1 MDNPPPKGPRPR
13 LAAGVV
19 DAGIASAASF
29 TAGLTGVRLLTDID
43 RGIYGV
49 FFTAFLLGSAVT
61 TQLILVPAQVVAVDL
76 PRSQRL
82 TVVPRSVFLAV
93 IPALVTTTAAL
104 IAAAWTADL
113 TSGSAIVALTVTTA
127 ATIAL
132 SPLQDHIRQLL
143 HIAELSHRA
152 VAVSCVQLAAVALA
166 IGVLLG
172 LDVPHTWIPFGSLA
186 LANLLSLG
194 VGVVLA
200 GGLHGSAPIARQLTF
215 RKLTTSGKWL
225 VVRAATP
232 ATLAFV
238 AANILT
244 RLAGPIAYGYAEA
257 ARQVAQPITVLAVGM
272 MAVVGPQSVRAGAL
286 GDCALGASNRRH
298 FIKLMLLGGIAYG
311 AVTGLDWPLNP
322 MAALVPAAYVVG
334 GLVAATVVA
343 NLVAAVSLGYAH
355 ELLGAG
361 NARGLAMISL
371 IASPALPLAATA
383 AGSIEAFA
391 RPLGYVLEGSIR
403 VIGGSWLLRRHYR
416 DRATDIL
423 RSSRLPS
430 S

>member
-1 MDNPPPKGPRPR
+1 MASRPPRPPRRR
-13 LAAGVV
+13 LAAGVA
-19 DAGIASAASF
+19 DAGIASVASF
-29 TAGLTGVRLLTDID
+29 TAGLTGVRLLTDVD

-61 TQLILVPAQVVAVDL
+61 TQLVLVPAQVVAVDL

-82 TVVPRSVFLAV
+82 KVMPRSTFLAA
-93 IPALVTTTAAL
+93 IPALLTTTAAL

-113 TSGSAIVALTVTTA
+113 TSGSTIVALTVTTA

-132 SPLQDHIRQLL
+132 SPIQDHMRQLL

-152 VAVSCVQLAAVALA
+152 VAVSCVQLAGVAIA
-166 IGVLLG
+166 IGFLLS
-172 LDVPHTWIPFGSLA
+172 LDVPRTWIPFGSLA
-186 LANLLSLG
+186 FANLLSLA
-194 VGVVLA
+194 VGVFLA
-200 GGLHGSAPIARQLTF
+200 GGLRRSVPTGRQLTF

-225 VVRAATP
+225 VIRAATP

-238 AANILT
+238 AANIMT
-244 RLAGPIAYGYAEA
+244 RLAGPTAYGYAEA
-257 ARQVAQPITVLAVGM
+257 ARQVAQPITVLAVGL
-272 MAVVGPQSVRAGAL
+272 MAVVGPRSVRAGSL
-286 GDCALGASNRRH
+286 GDYALGASNRRH
-298 FIKLMLLGGIAYG
+298 FIRLMLLGGVAYG
-311 AVTGLDWPLNP
+311 AVVGFDWTLNP

-343 NLVAAVSLGYAH
+343 NLLSAVFLGYAH

-361 NARGLAMISL
+361 NARGLAAISL
-371 IASPALPLAATA
+371 IASPALPLAATT

-403 VIGGSWLLRRHYR
+403 VIGGSWMLRRHYR
-416 DRATDIL
+416 ARATDTV
-423 RSSRLPS
+423 SSS
-430 S
+430 G